1 MKLLAVVTPLSIY
14 NNTISNYKYSSNWL
28 LSVES
33 TLDKDISFD
42 GFTPFIYVVR
52 EKLGHKDHAKLS
64 PVIKFSDWFKTVA
77 SLYGKQFGE
86 DNCRFYTKP

>member
-1 MKLLAVVTPLSIY
+1 M
-14 NNTISNYKYSSNWL
+14 
-28 LSVES
+28 ES
-33 TLDKDISFD
+33 TLDEDTSLD